1 MTRIGEIVAT
11 HSLGFV
17 AESFTLHQP
26 PALGSL
32 VKAPLMAGG
41 EALAVVCFGE
51 TVGLQPGRRALRR
64 SDEAVYDSAIY
75 QEHPELVHTIRTEFQ
90 AVLVGWQEEGG
101 VPRQVLPPQPP
112 PLHYSVVACTPEEV
126 RAFTERLDYFRL
138 LLAAETPLPSEQLLA
153 AHIRRAYGDRGKDGV
168 WLRRAAR
175 EVARLLKEEYDRL
188 ATVLSGIAPEGGN

>member
-32 VKAPLMAGG
+32 VKAPLVAGG
-41 EALAVVCFGE
+41 EALGVVCFGE

-75 QEHPELVHTIRTEFQ
+75 QEHPELVHTIRTEFH
-90 AVLVGWQEEGG
+90 AVLVGWQEGG
-101 VPRQVLPPQPP
+101 AVRQVLPPQPP
-112 PLHYSVVACTPEEV
+112 PLHYSVAVCTPQEV

-153 AHIRRAYGDRGKDGV
+153 AHIRRAYADRGRDDA

-188 ATVLSGIAPEGGN
+188 VTVLSGIAPEGGN

>member
-17 AESFTLHQP
+17 AESFTLHEP

-32 VKAPLMAGG
+32 VKAPLVAGG
-41 EALAVVCFGE
+41 EALGVVCFGE

-64 SDEAVYDSAIY
+64 SDETVYDSAIY
-75 QEHPELVHTIRTEFQ
+75 REHPELVHTIRTEFHV
-90 AVLVGWQEEGG
+90 VLVGWQEGG
-101 VPRQVLPPQPP
+101 ALRQVLPPQPP
-112 PLHYSVVACTPEEV
+112 PLHYSVVACTPQEV

-138 LLAAETPLPSEQLLA
+138 LLAAEVPLPSEQVLA
-153 AHIRRAYGDRGKDGV
+153 AHIRRAYADRGRDDA

-188 ATVLSGIAPEGGN
+188 VTVLSGIAPEGGN

>member
-17 AESFTLHQP
+17 AESFTLHEP

-75 QEHPELVHTIRTEFQ
+75 QEHPELVHTIRTEFH
-90 AVLVGWQEEGG
+90 AVLVGWQEGSAL
-101 VPRQVLPPQPP
+101 RQALPPQPP

-138 LLAAETPLPSEQLLA
+138 LLSAEVPLPSEQLLA
-153 AHIRRAYGDRGKDGV
+153 AHIRRAYADREGDDA

-188 ATVLSGIAPEGGN
+188 VTVLSGIAPEGGN

>member
-17 AESFTLHQP
+17 AESFTLHEP

-32 VKAPLMAGG
+32 VKVPLVAGG

-51 TVGLQPGRRALRR
+51 TGGLQPGRRALRR

-75 QEHPELVHTIRTEFQ
+75 QEHPELVHTIRTEFH
-90 AVLVGWQEEGG
+90 AVLVGWQEGG
-101 VPRQVLPPQPP
+101 TLRQVLPPQPP
-112 PLHYSVVACTPEEV
+112 PLHYSVLACTSEEV
-126 RAFTERLDYFRL
+126 VAFTERLDYFRL
-138 LLAAETPLPSEQLLA
+138 LLSVEVPLPSEQLLA
-153 AHIRRAYGDRGKDGV
+153 AHIRRAYAARGRDDA

-188 ATVLSGIAPEGGN
+188 VTVLSGIAPEGGN